1 MTNKEF
7 AFNYA
12 GKGFMCY
19 GDEVI
24 LVGYTSEFPD
34 VVIVS
39 PVIENPPAGYWTG
52 LGNCDVITYKTD
64 IRAYWYVRIKELKTI
79 AEAKPQTV
87 VEEKPQAVAEVK
99 VRPQTVEKPLY
110 DGNPMT
116 PGECIAYFEGRQG
129 MNYSVVNG
137 CVSAVYKRQGSAL
150 KLVSWGD
157 SINNVTEKI

>member
-12 GKGFMCY
+12 GREFMYC
-19 GDEVI
+19 GGRVI
-24 LVGYTSEFPD
+24 LVGYDMCGPD
-34 VVIVS
+34 LLIVS
-39 PVIENPPAGYWTG
+39 PVFESAEAADEYWEG
-52 LGNCDVITYKTD
+52 LDISDVIIYRTKRTTYQY
-64 IRAYWYVRIKELKTI
+64 AHVKELKPVT
-79 AEAKPQTV
+79 
-87 VEEKPQAVAEVK
+87 EEKPK
-99 VRPQTVEKPLY
+99 
-110 DGNPMT
+110 T
-116 PGECIAYFEGRQG
+116 PGECIVCYEGQRG

>member
-12 GKGFMCY
+12 GKEFMFY
-19 GDEVI
+19 GDRVI
-24 LVGYTSEFPD
+24 VVGYDNKYPD
-34 VVIVS
+34 VAIVS
-39 PVIENPPAGYWTG
+39 PVEVHTNESFWSREFLDPS
-52 LGNCDVITYKTD
+52 DFITYKTE
-64 IRAYWYVRIKELKTI
+64 RTAYQYAQIKELGPIT
-79 AEAKPQTV
+79 EEKPQTV
-87 VEEKPQAVAEVK
+87 TEEKPK
-99 VRPQTVEKPLY
+99 
-110 DGNPMT
+110 T
-116 PGECIAYFEGRQG
+116 PGECIAYFEGQQG